1 MASVGTRYLAH
12 ARADADGMLVEAD
25 DLVARLQRA
34 CGGAIGTRI
43 AIPEL
48 LALVDKSLRFGLRLA
63 RQFEAVDGENRI
75 TAWVEIAPLTDAD
88 GKTATDTLIVSIVGD
103 GGTGSYP
110 TVVVADTTV
119 TDEDELELNA
129 LLLK

>member
-48 LALVDKSLRFGLRLA
+48 LADRKS
-63 RQFEAVDGENRI
+63 
-75 TAWVEIAPLTDAD
+75 
-88 GKTATDTLIVSIVGD
+88 
-103 GGTGSYP
+103 
-110 TVVVADTTV
+110 VV
-119 TDEDELELNA
+119 
-129 LLLK
+129 